1 MGIAPAEAADSN
13 NGTVESTA
21 EAKGSVDQ
29 DPEAKKRR
37 MTMVFL
43 QLVTSQQHL
52 VSTVLGIMKL
62 GWEPEG
68 EAGGGAGV
76 QGRSEQGERL
86 LGWG

>member
-52 VSTVLGIMKL
+52 VSTVLGRELNYETWL
-62 GWEPEG
+62 GT
-68 EAGGGAGV
+68 
-76 QGRSEQGERL
+76 RR
-86 LGWG
+86 